1 MQEFLKNNKLSIIL
15 IIILVAYFLFN
26 KNVIKKHEEEI
37 IEKNKIISELN
48 INIKDLSNKK
58 TNNNIKT
65 ITYINKDGSKKIE
78 QIDLSTIEDNK
89 NIDTKINEKT
99 EKESEKITKIKD
111 LEIVNPK
118 TIFLGIGL
126 DNDLNK
132 KIHLNII
139 KNSVEFGIYTSH
151 NFNKFG
157 GFIGIGF

>member
-1 MQEFLKNNKLSIIL
+1 MQEFIKNNKLSIIL
-15 IIILVAYFLFN
+15 IIILVSYFLFN
-26 KNVIKKHEEEI
+26 KNIIKKHEEEI

-78 QIDLSTIEDNK
+78 QIDLSTIEDTK

-118 TIFLGIGL
+118 TIFIGLGI
-126 DNDLNK
+126 DNNLNK
-132 KIHLNII
+132 NIHLNII
-139 KNSVEFGIYTSH
+139 KNSVEFGVYTSP